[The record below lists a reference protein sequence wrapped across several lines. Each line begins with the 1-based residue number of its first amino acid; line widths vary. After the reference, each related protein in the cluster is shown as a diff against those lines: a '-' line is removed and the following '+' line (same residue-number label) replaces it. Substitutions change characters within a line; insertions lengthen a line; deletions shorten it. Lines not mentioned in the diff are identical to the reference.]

1 MQLMG
6 ALNIFLGG
14 DSKIPKETM
23 SELFH
28 NLSMQALNKSNVCV
42 LIKLNSISLPVKD
55 IN

>member
-1 MQLMG
+1 MG

-14 DSKIPKETM
+14 DSKIPKETL

-28 NLSMQALNKSNVCV
+28 NLLMQALNKSNDSV
-42 LIKLNSISLPVKD
+42 LVKLDSIILPVKD